1 MTRFINLKNQSHR
14 FMTIFSNFINQSVT
28 SHSKIKKLR
37 YFRLTSSALARNTTH
52 KAMDKR
58 RLKIISRVLEEI
70 KLNFPE
76 TIQITEDCL

>member
-28 SHSKIKKLR
+28 SHSKIKKLK
-37 YFRLTSSALARNTTH
+37 YFRLTSSALARNTTQ

>member
-1 MTRFINLKNQSHR
+1 
-14 FMTIFSNFINQSVT
+14 MTIFSNFINQSVT
-28 SHSKIKKLR
+28 SHSKIKKLK

-52 KAMDKR
+52 KEMDKR

>member
-1 MTRFINLKNQSHR
+1 MNFENQLHR

-28 SHSKIKKLR
+28 NHNKIKKLR

-52 KAMDKR
+52 KAMDKG

-76 TIQITEDCL
+76 TIQFTEDCL